1 MIKSTNDDQGDKVVK
16 KTMFK
21 SILQW
26 VYGRV
31 DQVAQADD
39 GGSSSSSSP
48 SPSELVEELLIQLLV
63 ALLASHWEEDVPTDE
78 LVDHFAIRGKALK
91 NKKM

>member
-39 GGSSSSSSP
+39 GGSSSSP
-48 SPSELVEELLIQLLV
+48 SPSELVEELLVELLV
-63 ALLASHWEEDVPTDE
+63 ALLASHREEDVPTDE